1 MKLSQV
7 RIIKTD
13 KIQTVEQLTDSMEY
27 TFDFMHL
34 LIALEQDVDEI
45 IDYGAYFLVTLVN

>member
-13 KIQTVEQLTDSMEY
+13 KIQTVEQLTDSPEY

-45 IDYGAYFLVTLVN
+45 VDYGAYFLVILAH

>member
-13 KIQTVEQLTDSMEY
+13 KIQTVEHLTDSPEY
-27 TFDFMHL
+27 AFDFIHL
-34 LIALEQDVDEI
+34 LTALEQEVDEI
-45 IDYGAYFLVTLVN
+45 VDYGAYFLVILAH

>member
-45 IDYGAYFLVTLVN
+45 VDCGAYFLVTLVH